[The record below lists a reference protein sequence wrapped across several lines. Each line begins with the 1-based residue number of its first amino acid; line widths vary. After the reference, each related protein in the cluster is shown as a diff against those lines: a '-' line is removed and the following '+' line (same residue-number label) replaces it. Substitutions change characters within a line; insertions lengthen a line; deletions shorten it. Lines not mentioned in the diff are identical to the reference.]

1 MTSGDRR
8 PDNDTESTGDR
19 GSPNDETQERQP
31 DDIST
36 ESTTEATTPTQASDT
51 GSPAGGTS
59 TTAVSESTS
68 PTSSSV
74 ASEATEPTEPLWR
87 RFLTATD
94 GPLLLLREVCISL
107 TIVLIVGGLL
117 FGISGVWPPMV
128 AVESESMEPNIN
140 KYDLV
145 FVTEPG
151 RFSPSEADQIGVVTA
166 DAVDS
171 TEYASFNAAG
181 SVIVFDNPQATGP
194 PIIHRA
200 HFFVEEG
207 ENWYDRTNPDHISA
221 SDCDE
226 LQYCPAPHDG
236 YITKGDNEAS
246 NNRYDQANGIAPI
259 VKPEWVTGVA
269 RLRLPYVGYIRLALT
284 GAASSGPLLPVGLG
298 AIGATGAYAIG
309 RRDLLA

>member
-19 GSPNDETQERQP
+19 GSPNDEPQP
-31 DDIST
+31 DDLSA

-51 GSPAGGTS
+51 GSPADGNP
-59 TTAVSESTS
+59 TTAMSESAS
-68 PTSSSV
+68 PASSSV

-151 RFSPSEADQIGVVTA
+151 RFSPSEADQIGVVSA